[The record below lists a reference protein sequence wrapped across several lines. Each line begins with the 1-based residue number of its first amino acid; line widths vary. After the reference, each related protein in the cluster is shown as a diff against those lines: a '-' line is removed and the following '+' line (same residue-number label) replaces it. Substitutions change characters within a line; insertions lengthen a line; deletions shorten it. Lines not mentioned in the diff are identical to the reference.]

1 MSLIQVLV
9 DSKQDWCNSLQGY
22 ASNSNAFVRDRA
34 ARLIAGI
41 PVRVLVVED
50 DRSLCAFLRRGMEQ
64 EGHRVDCASD
74 GDAALEQ
81 AGADHPDLILLDLSL
96 PKRDGMEVLAELRKR
111 HVDAAV
117 LVLSGRNDLQA
128 RVQCLDMGADDYLLK
143 PFNFVELTARCRALL
158 RRRQQ
163 FADPVLRCGD
173 LELSRIEH
181 KVTRA
186 GRAISLTAKEFVLLE
201 YLLQH
206 QGECVSRS
214 QLLAE
219 VWQTQEQTGTNL
231 VDVYVNYLRRKVDGV
246 KEEVAL
252 IETVRGAG
260 YRLGGIGRKPPNQIE
275 SQTPG
280 ASRVAYA

>member
-1 MSLIQVLV
+1 M
-9 DSKQDWCNSLQGY
+9 
-22 ASNSNAFVRDRA
+22 
-34 ARLIAGI
+34 
-41 PVRVLVVED
+41 RVLVVED

-64 EGHRVDCASD
+64 EGHRVDWASD

-81 AGADHPDLILLDLSL
+81 AAADHPDLILLDLSL
-96 PKRDGMEVLAELRKR
+96 PKRDGMEVLAEMRKR

-173 LELSRIEH
+173 LALSRVDH
-181 KVTRA
+181 KVTRG
-186 GRAISLTAKEFVLLE
+186 GRPILLTAKEFSLLE

-206 QGECVSRS
+206 QGECVTRS

-231 VDVYVNYLRRKVDGV
+231 VDVYVNYLRRKVNCPED
-246 KEEVAL
+246 EIPL
-252 IETVRGAG
+252 IETVRGTG
-260 YRLGGIGRKPPNQIE
+260 YKLGGTTHRQSKQAEIDV
-275 SQTPG
+275 SDL
-280 ASRVAYA
+280 VAYA